1 MIIKDVESLQKVQL
15 LKQNKESVELY
26 QDQVK
31 AEQLAEF

>member
-1 MIIKDVESLQKVQL
+1 MITKDVELLQKVQL
-15 LKQNKESVELY
+15 LKQKMGNVELY